1 MEYNQ
6 ILSNVVDV
14 INCICLSNNYLVD
27 IYRDKEDIKIDIV
40 DKNEGKLIYKND
52 IVNAKNLYSLLIE
65 DLINVFGNDKMMI
78 SRIFQE
84 KDQIYQQGIYVN
96 NLEFRFDVNSKNSLE
111 VNTILERHGKLN
123 CKAQQHK
130 TKQKTNH
137 IAV

>member
-65 DLINVFGNDKMMI
+65 DLINVFGNDEIMI

-84 KDQIYQQGIYVN
+84 DHKVYQQGIYIN
-96 NLEFRFDVNSKNSLE
+96 NLEFRFDVNSKDAAE
-111 VNTILERHGKLN
+111 VNSIFKRHSKIN
-123 CKAQQHK
+123 CKTQQNK
-130 TKQKTNH
+130 VKIKQKN
-137 IAV
+137 